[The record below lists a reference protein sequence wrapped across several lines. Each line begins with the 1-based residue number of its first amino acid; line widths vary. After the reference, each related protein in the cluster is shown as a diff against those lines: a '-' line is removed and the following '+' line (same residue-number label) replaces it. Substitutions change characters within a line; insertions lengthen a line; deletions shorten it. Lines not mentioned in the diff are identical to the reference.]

1 MGLKEGYISIVP
13 TQFDL
18 NCSPQHSTIEH
29 MEFIKDKYF
38 FWGILTGLLWTSF
51 GVILLV
57 FFLSDASLE
66 DSIFYLYKQ
75 KRLGGLISIAAL
87 INLPLFFIALRK
99 NKVPFAAGIVA
110 ISILTVLFI
119 AVLKIN

>member
-1 MGLKEGYISIVP
+1 
-13 TQFDL
+13 
-18 NCSPQHSTIEH
+18 

-51 GVILLV
+51 GVIMLI

-66 DSIFYLYKQ
+66 DSFIYLYEQ
-75 KRLGGLISIAAL
+75 KRLGGLFSIAAL

-110 ISILTVLFI
+110 ISMLTVLFI
-119 AVLKIN
+119 ALLKIN